1 MKFFKSLVLA
11 ASAAVG
17 TAFVLNKATDGY
29 VKEAVTD
36 KLFGVDDIG
45 NPEIE
50 EDLGP
55 INGFDLLTDEEG
67 KKHVIMPAEDAVNL
81 YQTIEDA
88 ITMID
93 PEKSDYDL
101 FGDKALSFEKLYD
114 CIESLLDAV
123 SNDVDEI
130 CNDQEEGTD
139 NLKDTS
145 ISKDDHNDIQKE
157 MYESM

>member
-1 MKFFKSLVLA
+1 
-11 ASAAVG
+11 
-17 TAFVLNKATDGY
+17 
-29 VKEAVTD
+29 
-36 KLFGVDDIG
+36 
-45 NPEIE
+45 
-50 EDLGP
+50 
-55 INGFDLLTDEEG
+55 
-67 KKHVIMPAEDAVNL
+67 MPAEDAVNL

-114 CIESLLDAV
+114 FIESLLDAV

-130 CNDQEEGTD
+130 CNDLEEGTD

-145 ISKDDHNDIQKE
+145 ISKDDHNGIQKE
-157 MYESM
+157 MHESM

>member
-1 MKFFKSLVLA
+1 MKFFTSLALA
-11 ASAAVG
+11 AGAAIGTAAVI
-17 TAFVLNKATDGY
+17 NKVTDGY
-29 VKEAVTD
+29 AKEAVVD
-36 KLFGVDDIG
+36 KIFGIDDIG
-45 NPEIE
+45 DTDIG

-55 INGFDLLTDEEG
+55 IKDFDLLTDENG
-67 KKHVIMPAEDAVNL
+67 NKHVIMPAEDAVNL

-157 MYESM
+157 MHESM